1 VENETAAATKS
12 ASAKFSS
19 KTSAP
24 DPRLPLRPGF
34 GTQGKEVLL
43 WTNYFAM
50 VSNGD
55 LMLSRY
61 SIEILAESGGRAP
74 TGKKVK
80 RIVQLFIEEHLA
92 QYGNDVVTDF
102 KSNLISKTDLEI
114 DEGGYMVQ
122 YKGEGEDDAT
132 PNAPTYRVRL
142 QYTGALTMSELT
154 DYLTSTQAGALFGS
168 KEEIIQ
174 ALNIVVGHHPKAS
187 SAIASVGANKHFRLD
202 AAPSERFNLGA
213 GLLAIRG
220 LFVSVRAA
228 TARILVNV
236 QVKHG
241 AFYDDGP
248 VEGLMSAYMREN
260 GPSKVKL
267 GNFLKRLSVNV
278 THIRRTNRAGQVIP
292 RIKSIVGVATRDDGR
307 SQRHPPIV
315 PDFGAGP
322 REVKFFLGDSGGTP
336 AATIPSPSGTGGK
349 KGKEAVKAGP
359 DPPSQ
364 GRYISVYDFFKQS
377 MSPSGRDV
385 ERNRADSAPAYNIT
399 IKNPGLPVVNVGS
412 LQNPTY
418 LPPQVCEVLP
428 GQPSKAKLSASQTQN
443 MIRFAVRKPA
453 QNAKSIVTSGAHLL
467 GFNPTN
473 PTLVSP
479 NEIRPCSHG
488 SDAARMLLKLW

>member
-1 VENETAAATKS
+1 MSVTRVENETAAATKS
-12 ASAKFSS
+12 ARTKSSS
-19 KTSAP
+19 KTSAS
-24 DPRLPLRPGF
+24 DPQLPLRPGF

-43 WTNYFAM
+43 WANYFAM

-80 RIVQLFIEEHLA
+80 RIVQLYIEEHLA

-102 KSNLISKTDLEI
+102 KSNLISNTELEI
-114 DEGGYMVQ
+114 DEGGYTVQ
-122 YKGEGEDDAT
+122 YKGEGEDDAA
-132 PNAPTYRVRL
+132 PNAPTYRVRI
-142 QYTGALTMSELT
+142 QYTGTLTVSELT

-174 ALNIVVGHHPKAS
+174 ALNIMVGYHPKAS

-202 AAPSERFNLGA
+202 AAASERFNLGA

-220 LFVSVRAA
+220 FFVSVRAA

-248 VEGLMSAYMREN
+248 LEGLMSAYMREN

-278 THIRRTNRAGQVIP
+278 THIRRTNRAGQVVP

-307 SQRHPPIV
+307 GQRHPPIV

-322 REVKFFLGDSGGTP
+322 KEVEFFLGDSGGTP

-349 KGKEAVKAGP
+349 KGKKAVKAGP

-364 GRYISVYDFFKQS
+364 GRYISVYDFFEQS
-377 MSPSGRDV
+377 MPHLAEMLNVTELTPHQRITSPSRTQVYQLSTLATGRTQPICH
-385 ERNRADSAPAYNIT
+385 RKFAKCCQA
-399 IKNPGLPVVNVGS
+399 S
-412 LQNPTY
+412 LQ
-418 LPPQVCEVLP
+418 
-428 GQPSKAKLSASQTQN
+428 
-443 MIRFAVRKPA
+443 R
-453 QNAKSIVTSGAHLL
+453 
-467 GFNPTN
+467 
-473 PTLVSP
+473 P
-479 NEIRPCSHG
+479 N
-488 SDAARMLLKLW
+488 